1 MAWSEDPADFLNDFG
16 VTVTSGAT
24 TGLGIL
30 DMPGEYIAD
39 DMVITTN
46 YALRCEASKF
56 GSLIYGA
63 AMVVNSVN
71 YTVIDNRLIDDGVF
85 CLISLQKT

>member
-1 MAWSEDPADFLNDFG
+1 MAIPEDPAEFLADFG

-30 DMPGEYIAD
+30 DAPGEYLVNEQ
-39 DMVITTN
+39 VISTG
-46 YALRCEASKF
+46 YELCAEASKF
-56 GSLIYGA
+56 GSLGYGA
-63 AMVVNSVN
+63 AITVASVA
-71 YTVIDNRLIDDGVF
+71 YTVLDNRQLDDGVF